1 MLPTYDDKAIFENYK
16 KMRQAEGCY
25 NDFLEQPAM
34 AQLIG
39 DVKGK
44 HVLDIGC
51 GWGDGA
57 KRLAEA
63 GAESVYAIDP
73 SKNMLDQARK
83 TNSHPS
89 IHWALIGVEIMDTIE
104 RKFDLAVSSLMLHYI
119 KDLKGAFEKIS
130 RRLVDGG
137 EFVFSMEHPIRTAN
151 ITAQR
156 WQLADDGDDKPVS
169 LLDAYIMDGYW
180 KEGFRKV
187 TWIGNS
193 VSKNHRRME
202 TIINE
207 LIDAGF
213 VIDRMLEPLPTTE
226 MVKKF
231 PGKMGKAKVRPQYIV
246 IKCHKQPKEN
256 RSKA

>member
-1 MLPTYDDKAIFENYK
+1 MLPTYDDEAIFESYK

-25 NDFLEQPAM
+25 NDLLEQPAM

-39 DVKGK
+39 DVTGK
-44 HVLDIGC
+44 HILDVGC

-83 TNSHPS
+83 TNNHPA

-104 RKFDLAVSSLMLHYI
+104 RKFDIAVSSLALHYI
-119 KDLKGAFEKIS
+119 NNLAGAFEKIH

-137 EFVFSMEHPIRTAN
+137 VFVFSMEHPIRTAN

-156 WQLADDGDDKPVS
+156 WQMADDGDEKPFS
-169 LLDAYIMDGYW
+169 ALDAYIMDGYW
-180 KEGFRKV
+180 SEGFRKAA
-187 TWIGNS
+187 WIGKN

-202 TIINE
+202 TILNT
-207 LIDAGF
+207 LIDTGF
-213 VIDRMLEPLPTTE
+213 VIDRVLEPLPTAE
-226 MVKKF
+226 MIKQF
-231 PGKMGKAKVRPQYIV
+231 PGKMGKAKVRPQYLV
-246 IKCHKQPKEN
+246 IKCHKQPKEKK
-256 RSKA
+256 SQA